1 MIRMASISAAHHIC
15 LLPQDAGVRCLL
27 IGGVAN
33 LCSSSDIR
41 GRISR
46 CCAIVH
52 ALQRLRHLTEA
63 QRACCALLIAQ
74 HPVYPQLKKAKVPNE
89 IHCTCTSALRHAAY
103 KSPIAYITLQVHV
116 CTQAYPLA
124 SAAGPAFQ
132 LAQLRIAQLAKLHSE
147 IIMHYIKVN
156 GS

>member
-1 MIRMASISAAHHIC
+1 M
-15 LLPQDAGVRCLL
+15 RCLL

-46 CCAIVH
+46 CCALVH

-74 HPVYPQLKKAKVPNE
+74 HPVSPQLLTGKVPNE
-89 IHCTCTSALRHAAY
+89 MHCTCTNALRHAAY
-103 KSPIAYITLQVHV
+103 KLPIAYITLQVHFS
-116 CTQAYPLA
+116 TQAYPRA

-132 LAQLRIAQLAKLHSE
+132 LAQLRIAQVDLTTYRNNNALHQGE
-147 IIMHYIKVN
+147 RELHWC
-156 GS
+156 